1 MRLTGKISCLCGGPL
16 QLGEWN
22 SDERQLL
29 SICTC
34 RECGATLALQI
45 RLHAVPQE
53 IGRGRIPSDDPRHG
67 LNGYRNHGCRCE
79 ICRRAGVAA
88 MQAWRQRRKEVNA

>member
-1 MRLTGKISCLCGGPL
+1 MNLIGKITCLCGGPL

-29 SICTC
+29 SVCTC

-45 RLHAVPQE
+45 RLHAVIREPRRE
-53 IGRGRIPSDDPRHG
+53 PLKPGDPRHG
-67 LNGYRNHGCRCE
+67 LNGYRNHGCRCPE
-79 ICRRAGVAA
+79 CKQAGVAA
-88 MQAWRQRRKEVNA
+88 MQAWRRRKAVSA